1 MYKILPKKRLGELRI
16 QKKIIVNEG
25 NPNYLDVVIGEI
37 ELIRTSKGDVL
48 HYIVNFGGN
57 QGLRIIGKENWDK
70 FIDMIQ
76 WLDWDPAETQE
87 FYIGEEGEFH
97 NQTLE
102 YQQPWLDDD
111 EEIIEG
117 MPIDDDE

>member
-16 QKKIIVNEG
+16 QKKIIVNED

-37 ELIRTSKGDVL
+37 ELIRTAKGDVL

-57 QGLRIIGKENWDK
+57 QGLRIIGKKNWDK
-70 FIDMIQ
+70 FIDMVQ
-76 WLDWDPAETQE
+76 WLDWDPEVTQE
-87 FYIGEEGEFH
+87 FYIGGEGELY

-102 YQQPWLDDD
+102 YQRPWFDDD
-111 EEIIEG
+111 EEIIDG
-117 MPIDDDE
+117 IPIDDDE